1 MFNVLDEL
9 IGPLSGHISSLLAQP
24 VTGSDDEI
32 SHVDTKRAYIAL
44 LNGIMS
50 SKLHSVLISE
60 RKFGRTCF
68 VSSGL
73 KVVIGNNTAFNG
85 LLQSMQ
91 GIAEDVSD
99 LQSQKAVFMFFSRCV
114 TAWAQPDSNGST
126 SSLQGFDR
134 VVYERLVPTAFT
146 VPNAPQL
153 NPKDGQTIVVR
164 LRACFEDGY

>member
-1 MFNVLDEL
+1 
-9 IGPLSGHISSLLAQP
+9 
-24 VTGSDDEI
+24 
-32 SHVDTKRAYIAL
+32 
-44 LNGIMS
+44 
-50 SKLHSVLISE
+50 
-60 RKFGRTCF
+60 
-68 VSSGL
+68 
-73 KVVIGNNTAFNG
+73 
-85 LLQSMQ
+85 MQ

-114 TAWAQPDSNGST
+114 TAWAQPESSDGSAT

-164 LRACFEDGY
+164 SKTLY